1 MSLDFKIAVCDDED
15 YFRDRIKELLQKYF
29 KENGRSVSIDL
40 YDSGSSFCSDPD
52 NFKAYDVVF
61 LDIGM
66 DAILRKRRKN
76 GVKMEFPFVG
86 GKRQVLLE
94 DIIYIESR
102 SHQLWF
108 ERKGVSIVL
117 LDETGQRQHFLLN
130 I

>member
-1 MSLDFKIAVCDDED
+1 MSLDFKIAVCDDEA

-29 KENGRSVSIDL
+29 KENERSVSIDL

-117 LDETGQRQHFLLN
+117 LDETGQR
-130 I
+130 

>member
-1 MSLDFKIAVCDDED
+1 MDFKIAVCDDEA

-29 KENGRSVSIDL
+29 KENERSVSIDL

-117 LDETGQRQHFLLN
+117 LDETGQR
-130 I
+130 

>member
-1 MSLDFKIAVCDDED
+1 MSLDFEIAVCDDED

-29 KENGRSVSIDL
+29 KENERSVSIDL

-117 LDETGQRQHFLLN
+117 LDETGQR
-130 I
+130 

>member
-1 MSLDFKIAVCDDED
+1 MDFEIAVCDDED

-29 KENGRSVSIDL
+29 KENERSVSIDL

>member
-1 MSLDFKIAVCDDED
+1 MDFKIAVCDDED

>member
-1 MSLDFKIAVCDDED
+1 MDFKIAVCDDEA

-29 KENGRSVSIDL
+29 KENGRSVSINL

-52 NFKAYDVVF
+52 NFKAYD
-61 LDIGM
+61 GM

-94 DIIYIESR
+94 DIIYI
-102 SHQLWF
+102 
-108 ERKGVSIVL
+108 
-117 LDETGQRQHFLLN
+117 
-130 I
+130 